1 MKIVLI
7 LNSAIH
13 FLTTEN
19 PVHCRVK
26 PQEWVPTLQL
36 PGAGP
41 HCGSS
46 RGVPGSATAVVV
58 VLGNLVNEHILG
70 SQPIHSQEANALTF
84 EGSHQKSYQTCVH
97 P

>member
-1 MKIVLI
+1 MVLI
-7 LNSAIH
+7 LDSAMH
-13 FLTTEN
+13 FLTMEN
-19 PVHCRVK
+19 PAHHRVK
-26 PQEWVPTLQL
+26 PQEWVTALQL

-46 RGVPGSATAVVV
+46 RGVPGSATAVVL
-58 VLGNLVNEHILG
+58 LGNLVNEHILG

-97 P
+97 H